1 MSVYKYI
8 AELNPSIANDFC
20 VSQGFPNASCSDE
33 LADNMVF
40 IVAQNG
46 ELAFKKIMELHPD
59 KEVLL
64 EMFQCSSCQ
73 SKQQPKQQIFNSGI
87 TEVQPLM
94 ERPLQEGYLNAN
106 GLGIAKNTNTII
118 LASAVLVALAIISTV
133 K

>member
-8 AELNPSIANDFC
+8 SELNPSPANDFC

-33 LADNMVF
+33 LADNLVT

-59 KEVLL
+59 KDVII
-64 EMFQCSSCQ
+64 EMFSQ
-73 SKQQPKQQIFNSGI
+73 KQQPKQQIFGSGI

-94 ERPLQEGYLNAN
+94 ERPLQEGYLNAT
-106 GLGIAKNTNTII
+106 GSGIAKNTNTII

>member
-1 MSVYKYI
+1 
-8 AELNPSIANDFC
+8 
-20 VSQGFPNASCSDE
+20 
-33 LADNMVF
+33 
-40 IVAQNG
+40 
-46 ELAFKKIMELHPD
+46 MELHPD

>member
-8 AELNPSIANDFC
+8 AELNPSPANDFC
-20 VSQGFPNASCSDE
+20 VSQGFQNASCSDE
-33 LADNMVF
+33 LADNLVT

-59 KEVLL
+59 KDVII
-64 EMFQCSSCQ
+64 EMFSQ
-73 SKQQPKQQIFNSGI
+73 KQQPKQQIFDSGI
-87 TEVQPLM
+87 TEVQQPALI
-94 ERPLQEGYLNAN
+94 ERPLQEGYLNAT
-106 GLGIAKNTNTII
+106 GSGIAKNTNTII